1 MRLQLNGDIREAPDH
16 LATVADLATWLD
28 LPVFGSA
35 IELNGEVIRRA
46 DHLATPLREGDRL
59 EVVRL
64 VGGG

>member
-1 MRLQLNGDIREAPDH
+1 MKLVLNGQPREAPE
-16 LATVADLATWLD
+16 LVTVADLAAWLA
-28 LPVFGSA
+28 LPAFGSA

-46 DHLATPLREGDRL
+46 DHAATPLKEGDCL

>member
-1 MRLQLNGDIREAPDH
+1 MKLHINGDFRETPALPT
-16 LATVADLATWLD
+16 LADLAAWME
-28 LPVFGSA
+28 LPAFGSA

-46 DHLATPLREGDRL
+46 DHPRTTLKEGDRL

>member
-1 MRLQLNGDIREAPDH
+1 MKLHLNGEIRDTPP
-16 LATVADLATWLD
+16 LAVLADLACWLD
-28 LPVFGSA
+28 LPTFGNA

-46 DHLATPLREGDRL
+46 DHPTTPLKEGDRV

>member
-1 MRLQLNGDIREAPDH
+1 MRLHINGKVREAPDY
-16 LATVADLATWLD
+16 LTTVADVAIWLE

-46 DHLATPLREGDRL
+46 DHPATLLKMEDRL

>member
-1 MRLQLNGDIREAPDH
+1 MRLQINGEAREAPT
-16 LATVADLATWLD
+16 LATVAELAAWLD
-28 LPVFGSA
+28 LPAFGSA

-46 DHLATPLREGDRL
+46 DHPGTPLKEGDRL

>member
-1 MRLQLNGDIREAPDH
+1 MKLHINGDLRETPP
-16 LATVADLATWLD
+16 LPTLADLAAWMD
-28 LPVFGSA
+28 LPTFGSA

-46 DHLATPLREGDRL
+46 DHPCTPLKEGDHL

>member
-1 MRLQLNGDIREAPDH
+1 MNLTINGEARETPA
-16 LATVADLATWLD
+16 LTTVAELAAWLE
-28 LPVFGSA
+28 LPAFGSA

-46 DHLATPLREGDRL
+46 DHSATRLREGDRL

>member
-1 MRLQLNGDIREAPDH
+1 MRLCINGEVRETPA
-16 LATVADLATWLD
+16 LSTVADLADWLN
-28 LPVFGSA
+28 LPAFGSA

-46 DHLATPLREGDRL
+46 QHPNTALREGDRL

>member
-1 MRLQLNGDIREAPDH
+1 MRLRINGETREAPGQV
-16 LATVADLATWLD
+16 ATLADLAAWLD
-28 LPVFGSA
+28 LPEFGSA

-46 DHLATPLREGDRL
+46 DHPATPLKEEDRL

>member
-1 MRLQLNGDIREAPDH
+1 ME
-16 LATVADLATWLD
+16 
-28 LPVFGSA
+28 LPAFGSA

-46 DHLATPLREGDRL
+46 DHPRTPLKEGDRL